1 MHIFRNKITGGI
13 MLTILILLLAAC
25 GGKGEATEPAQSSAS
40 EESASATNEGAVEP
54 AKRTVTHLRGT
65 SEIPAKIERIVVLSA
80 AYVDHLLAIGEKPV
94 GVNVEVRYGG
104 DYLPYLADQL
114 QGVSLVGS
122 ADSPNLEAILELE
135 PDVILIESRTAE
147 SSYSEL
153 NKIAPTIVLGTEW
166 LDYLDYAKE
175 WTNDL
180 LTIAGMYDKTEEAE
194 RVISELQARV
204 ADVRAKVGELSDKKL
219 AYLRIRKDM
228 IQIYAQQGHPTN
240 VFLYQELGFEP
251 ADLTPKEQREDL
263 SMETLPQLG
272 AERLVLEVDPNG
284 SEFRDNMK
292 ESALWNGLPAVQNG
306 NVYETDSFWL
316 FKGWG
321 VIGRGEIL
329 DEVLGMIQ

>member
-1 MHIFRNKITGGI
+1 MYIFKSKIAGWF
-13 MLTILILLLAAC
+13 MLAVLMFILAAC
-25 GGKGEATEPAQSSAS
+25 SSNGAASEPAQSPVS
-40 EESASATNEGAVEP
+40 EESAASEEAAEP
-54 AKRTVTHLRGT
+54 TTRSVTHLKGT

-80 AYVDHLLAIGEKPV
+80 AYIDHLLAIGEKPV

-104 DYLPYLADQL
+104 DYLPYMADQL

-122 ADSPNLEAILELE
+122 ADSPNLEAILELDPE
-135 PDVILIESRTAE
+135 VILIESRTAE

-153 NKIAPTIVLGTEW
+153 NKIAPTIVLGSEW
-166 LDYLDYAKE
+166 LDYEKE
-175 WTNDL
+175 WTKDL
-180 LTIAGMYDKTEEAE
+180 LAIAEMYDKTEEAE
-194 RVISELQARV
+194 RVISELQVKV
-204 ADVRAKVGELSDKKL
+204 ADVKAKVDGLPDKKL

-228 IQIYAQQGHPTN
+228 VQIYAQLWHPTN

-263 SMETLPQLG
+263 SLETLPQLG
-272 AERLVLEVDPNG
+272 ADRLVLEVDPNG
-284 SEFRDNMK
+284 SEYRESMN
-292 ESALWNGLPAVQNG
+292 ESALWTGLPAVQNG
-306 NVYETDSFWL
+306 KVYETDSFWL